1 LSCSKD
7 RRTIIV
13 ADATPRPAKSQ
24 FTRRLHHPSRDTY
37 VQVHRRLIL
46 PILAAS
52 LVAACGGGDKK
63 ADSALAADSSLNKD
77 LALAGADS
85 TKQPALADVP
95 ATPTTKT
102 PATKT
107 STATKTKTPTTK
119 APAPTKTA
127 PARATSGTIEAGT
140 QLAVRANADLC
151 TNTHKIGDKFMATVN
166 NAVVGSNGA
175 TIPAGAVVTLT
186 VTKLNRS
193 NNVNDPIEMQF
204 SVDQVEF
211 GGKTYAING
220 SVSGMDVQRVRSTSK
235 SSDVK
240 KVVGGAAI
248 GAIAGQVIG
257 KSTKATVIGAAV
269 GGAAGAG
276 AAAATANYEG
286 CVRAGNNFVV
296 TLGNALTLPV

>member
-1 LSCSKD
+1 MSKF
-7 RRTIIV
+7 
-13 ADATPRPAKSQ
+13 S
-24 FTRRLHHPSRDTY
+24 S
-37 VQVHRRLIL
+37 RLIL

-52 LVAACGGGDKK
+52 LVAACGGDKSK
-63 ADSALAADSSLNKD
+63 ADSALAADSTLNRD

-85 TKQPALADVP
+85 TKQPALTDVP
-95 ATPTTKT
+95 ATP

-107 STATKTKTPTTK
+107 SGTKTSSATKAK
-119 APAPTKTA
+119 APAPAPRTPAA

-151 TNTHKIGDKFMATVN
+151 TNTHKIGDKMKATVN
-166 NAVVGSNGA
+166 TAVVGSNGA

-193 NNVNDPIEMQF
+193 ENVNDPIEMQF
-204 SVDQVEF
+204 SVDEVEF
-211 GGKTYAING
+211 GGKSYALNG
-220 SVSGMDVQRVRSTSK
+220 TVSGMGIDRVRNQPK

-248 GAIAGQVIG
+248 GAIAGQVLG
-257 KSTKATVIGAAV
+257 KNTKSTVIGAAA
-269 GGAAGAG
+269 GAAAGAG
-276 AAAATANYEG
+276 AAVATANYEG

-296 TLGNALTLPV
+296 TLSNAISIPV

>member
-1 LSCSKD
+1 MYK
-7 RRTIIV
+7 
-13 ADATPRPAKSQ
+13 
-24 FTRRLHHPSRDTY
+24 FTG
-37 VQVHRRLIL
+37 RLIL

-102 PATKT
+102 PAPTKT
-107 STATKTKTPTTK
+107 ASTSTKAKAPTTK
-119 APAPTKTA
+119 APAPVTKA

-140 QLAVRANADLC
+140 ALAVRANAELC

-166 NAVVGSNGA
+166 EAVVGSNGA
-175 TIPAGAVVTLT
+175 TIPAGAVVTMT

-204 SVDQVEF
+204 SVDQIEF

-220 SVSGMDVQRVRSTSK
+220 SVSGVDVQRVRATSK

-248 GAIAGQVIG
+248 GAIAGQVLG
-257 KSTKATVIGAAV
+257 KNTKSTVIGAAV

-276 AAAATANYEG
+276 AAVATANYEG
-286 CVRAGNNFVV
+286 CIRAGNNFVV
-296 TLGNALTLPV
+296 TLGNALTLPVA

>member
-1 LSCSKD
+1 MSKL
-7 RRTIIV
+7 TG
-13 ADATPRPAKSQ
+13 
-24 FTRRLHHPSRDTY
+24 
-37 VQVHRRLIL
+37 RLIL
-46 PILAAS
+46 PILAVS
-52 LVAACGGGDKK
+52 FVAACGGGDKK
-63 ADSALAADSSLNKD
+63 ADSALAADSALNRD

-95 ATPTTKT
+95 ATPPATKTT

-107 STATKTKTPTTK
+107 PTKTTTATKAKT
-119 APAPTKTA
+119 PAPTKTA

-140 QLAVRANADLC
+140 ALAVRSNSELC
-151 TNTHKIGDKFMATVN
+151 TNTHKVGDKLMATVN
-166 NAVVGSNGA
+166 QAVVGSNGA

-193 NNVNDPIEMQF
+193 ENVNDPIEMQF

-211 GGKTYAING
+211 GGKSYAING
-220 SVSGMDVQRVRSTSK
+220 SVSGMNVERVRATSK

-248 GAIAGQVIG
+248 GAIAGQVLG
-257 KSTKATVIGAAV
+257 KSTKATVIGGAA
-269 GGAAGAG
+269 GAAAGAG
-276 AAAATANYEG
+276 AAVATANYEG
-286 CVRAGNNFVV
+286 CLRAGNNFVV